1 MIDNETIRKASEM
14 GIIDVIDA
22 VNTVESNTT
31 YVWIIFSAGFET
43 ANFISTGLFK
53 IVFANCCILA
63 GIVAENMM
71 GPKTVWVPKVKN

>member
-31 YVWIIFSAGFET
+31 YIT
-43 ANFISTGLFK
+43 
-53 IVFANCCILA
+53 LA
-63 GIVAENMM
+63 FNE
-71 GPKTVWVPKVKN
+71 KVKIITNITK

>member
-31 YVWIIFSAGFET
+31 YITLSFNE
-43 ANFISTGLFK
+43 
-53 IVFANCCILA
+53 
-63 GIVAENMM
+63 
-71 GPKTVWVPKVKN
+71 KVKIITNITK

>member
-31 YVWIIFSAGFET
+31 YITLSFDEKIKMIIDMVYQCRCNEA
-43 ANFISTGLFK
+43 
-53 IVFANCCILA
+53 
-63 GIVAENMM
+63 
-71 GPKTVWVPKVKN
+71 VKKE